1 MISNIMISFFQSSPT
16 QNNKQTGEIVKML
29 KLLMILVSLQGIG
42 GSYIDTTL
50 RFQPSKLQ
58 DLVEHDLVICK
69 DSNDCLVEPEGTT
82 EGNLKSNVN
91 LNTN

>member
-42 GSYIDTTL
+42 GSYIDTNL
-50 RFQPSKLQ
+50 RFEPSKLQ
-58 DLVEHDLVICK
+58 DLVEA
-69 DSNDCLVEPEGTT
+69 EGTT
-82 EGNLKSNVN
+82 EGNLKSNVIVN